1 METMETKLEE
11 VATQESV
18 TELGLDGVRLP
29 PRPPDGQ
36 PLKATSVQQRLKA
49 ERVQDALKV
58 LPGWRLTSG
67 TKAIDRVYSFA
78 TAALASAYTG
88 YVTEAARLAE
98 MPVDLSVAGATV
110 VVTLSAPLRGG
121 GHGVTESVLNFAKQL
136 R

>member
-1 METMETKLEE
+1 METLETKPEE
-11 VATQESV
+11 VAAHKPVE
-18 TELGLDGVRLP
+18 ELEVDGMRRP

-36 PLKATSVQQRLKA
+36 TLKAASVQQRLKA
-49 ERVQDALKV
+49 ERVQDALKA
-58 LPGWRLTSG
+58 LPGCKLASG
-67 TKAIDRVYSFA
+67 NKAIDRVYSFT
-78 TAALASAYTG
+78 TAALASAYAG

-98 MPVDLSVAGATV
+98 MPVDLSVAGATL